1 MDDSSA
7 RMMVRVPREPWPT
20 TVAEA
25 VALQKLL
32 AGSVITADRLGK
44 VRYVAGLDVG
54 PEVGNGQMR
63 AAVAVLSFPDLRMAD
78 QAVARQPVTFP
89 YVPGLLSFRETPAL
103 LAALDKLGV
112 TPDLLLCDGQGL
124 AHPRRFGL
132 ACHLGVL
139 TGIAAI
145 GVAKSLLVGEHA
157 PLPHARGAWRP
168 LVHRDEVVGAALR
181 TRDGV
186 APVYVSVGHRVS
198 LETAID
204 YVLACAPRYRL
215 PETTRAAHRL
225 ASGP

>member
-1 MDDSSA
+1 MVDRAA
-7 RMMVRVPREPWPT
+7 RGSREPWPT
-20 TVAEA
+20 GATEA
-25 VALQKLL
+25 IALQASL
-32 AGSVITADRLGK
+32 ARRVITTDQCGA

-54 PEVGNGQMR
+54 PEAGGGVVR

-78 QAVARQPVTFP
+78 QAVVRGPVTFP
-89 YVPGLLSFRETPAL
+89 YVPGLLSFREIPVL
-103 LAALDKLGV
+103 LDAIDKLGV
-112 TPDLLLCDGQGL
+112 TPDLWLCDGQGL

-139 TGIAAI
+139 TGIPSI
-145 GVAKSLLVGEHA
+145 GVAKSLLVGTHA
-157 PLPHARGAWRP
+157 PLAGNRGAWQP
-168 LVHRDEVVGAALR
+168 LLHNGEQVGAALR

-186 APVYVSVGHRVS
+186 APLYVSIGHKVS
-198 LETAID
+198 LMTAID

>member
-1 MDDSSA
+1 
-7 RMMVRVPREPWPT
+7 MMVRVPRGPWPT

-32 AGSVITADRLGK
+32 AGSVIAADRLGK

-54 PEVGNGQMR
+54 PEVGGQMR

-78 QAVARQPVTFP
+78 QAVARRPVTFP
-89 YVPGLLSFRETPAL
+89 YVPGLLSFREAPAL

-157 PLPHARGAWRP
+157 PLPQARGAWRP
-168 LVHRDEVVGAALR
+168 LVHRGEVVGAALR